1 MQIVPEKIK
10 GVSHPLVNEM
20 YLKRNRDALD
30 HEEGILVIETNF
42 SDDEYDAEHD
52 AYDSYMINLLFDLN
66 DLKEQARFQVG
77 PFDRVDIRTHRRAVA

>member
-20 YLKRNRDALD
+20 YLKRNRDSLD

-42 SDDEYDAEHD
+42 PDSDDVYEHE

-66 DLKEQARFQVG
+66 DLKEKARFQVG
-77 PFDRVDIRTHRRAVA
+77 PFDRVDIRTHRRTAA